1 MPVYLHESDVIELF
15 RPEPHY
21 TGVVDAA
28 ELAHREYANGN
39 FITPPQERV
48 RLVYPPNATRR
59 PYAQDMRILPAM
71 LPGLGVAGVR
81 IGCAV
86 DGTGQGSSYTMLL
99 DFESMETLAIME
111 DHYLHGIRSGIS
123 TGIGTRHFSRPDS
136 SVVCVIG
143 AGRINEV
150 QLAATLGERNIT
162 EVRVFSRNPE
172 NRKAWADKQAALFG
186 VSVIPANSIDEALD
200 GADIILSATNS
211 HNDPVLDG
219 NMLAKGSYIGS
230 VTPGEID
237 PTTALRSRII
247 TTSKNRVETD
257 YTPQEPLYSLLKSGQ
272 LDMNNIPLLGAV
284 LNGDEVGR
292 RNDDE
297 IVFLFSPGIGFLDV
311 VVAKYAYELALSQD
325 AGVKL

>member
-1 MPVYLHESDVIELF
+1 MPIYLHEDEVRKLF
-15 RPEPHY
+15 LAEPYY
-21 TGVVDAA
+21 TGVIDVAEAA
-28 ELAHREYANGN
+28 HKEYALGN

-48 RLVYPPNATRR
+48 RLVYPPGADVR

-71 LPGLGVAGVR
+71 LPGLDIAGVR

-86 DGTGQGSSYTMLL
+86 EGTGKGSSYTMLL
-99 DFESMETLAIME
+99 NFETMETLAIME

-123 TGIGTRHFSRPDS
+123 TGVGVRHFALPDAS
-136 SVVCVIG
+136 TVCVIG
-143 AGRINEV
+143 GGRINSV
-150 QLAATLGERNIT
+150 QLAATLGERTISK
-162 EVRVFSRNPE
+162 VKIFSRNVE
-172 NRKAWADKQAALFG
+172 HRTTYAQQVESRFG
-186 VSVIPANSIDEALD
+186 VPAEGSNSIEEALE

-211 HNDPVLDG
+211 HNTPVLDG
-219 NMLAKGSYIGS
+219 SYLGEGSFIAS

-237 PTTALRSRII
+237 QTTALRSRII

-272 LDMNNIPLLGAV
+272 LDMANIPLLGAV

-292 RNDDE
+292 RTDNE

-311 VVAKYAYELALSQD
+311 VVAKYTYDLAIAQ
-325 AGVKL
+325 GVGVSL